1 MKARRG
7 PRPIGKFDPA
17 IREAN
22 HEALKKALVRNLNA
36 NVLKA
41 RRNTLSAGFNPLDM
55 QSVFIIGGAYF
66 EAGIHNFAKWAK
78 AVVADVG
85 AEFEKY
91 LPHVYAMIRETDG
104 LDKEGMSSQ
113 EEIDEYLTNNQEE
126 STVKE
131 GGDKEGKLQ
140 TDNALLP
147 GCPSLQTGEYMK
159 ALADPKHPRPRTRKE
174 KAELKANFAKIA
186 NSLVSN
192 LNANV
197 LKDAAERSSNP
208 PEDIN
213 KSGGKNDKR
222 PPE

>member
-55 QSVFIIGGAYF
+55 QSVFIIGGAHF
-66 EAGIHNFAKWAK
+66 EAGVHNFSEWAK
-78 AVVADVG
+78 TVVADVG
-85 AEFEKY
+85 SEFEKY
-91 LPHVYAMIRETDG
+91 LPDVYSMIRKTDG

-147 GCPSLQTGEYMK
+147 GPLT
-159 ALADPKHPRPRTRKE
+159 AD
-174 KAELKANFAKIA
+174 
-186 NSLVSN
+186 
-192 LNANV
+192 
-197 LKDAAERSSNP
+197 RSIY
-208 PEDIN
+208 E
-213 KSGGKNDKR
+213 GTKR
-222 PPE
+222 PKTDRQTRPSKTGSQPQSTGGSPDPQPERKRPKRRSRAFFKTTRGHK